1 MARDL
6 NLVVIIG
13 RLVKNPEIKYTT
25 SGQPVTKFSIAN
37 NFTFVQNNEKKEYT
51 SYFDIN
57 VWGNQA
63 VVCEKY
69 LKKGSQVAVTGSLR
83 QNRWND
89 KASGQTRS
97 KVEITASSIQ
107 FLTPQ
112 AGGAG
117 MSGNMGGGQTFNKQ
131 QGQTNEPP
139 SFIDADSN
147 PSDMG
152 FIQDPWKDEAGKND
166 NANDPYMGD
175 INGSTDD
182 DIPF

>member
-6 NLVVIIG
+6 NQVIVIG

-25 SGQPVTKFSIAN
+25 NGTPVTKFSIAN
-37 NFTFVQNNEKKEYT
+37 NFSFTQNNEKKDYT

-69 LKKGSQVAVTGSLR
+69 LKKGSQVAIVGSLR

-89 KASGQTRS
+89 KATGQTRS

-112 AGGAG
+112 SGTSGASTQSA
-117 MSGNMGGGQTFNKQ
+117 MN
-131 QGQTNEPP
+131 NEQPN
-139 SFIDADSN
+139 FIDTEPGNDA
-147 PSDMG
+147 G
-152 FIQDPWKDEAGKND
+152 IIQDPWKDEAGKGSNI
-166 NANDPYMGD
+166 NDPFMGEA
-175 INGSTDD
+175 NGNSDD